1 VCVCSGDLKLK
12 KKNNNNNNIPECGV
26 CVCSGD
32 LEFRIIYLREM
43 LFMGL

>member
-1 VCVCSGDLKLK
+1 MCVCSGDLKLK